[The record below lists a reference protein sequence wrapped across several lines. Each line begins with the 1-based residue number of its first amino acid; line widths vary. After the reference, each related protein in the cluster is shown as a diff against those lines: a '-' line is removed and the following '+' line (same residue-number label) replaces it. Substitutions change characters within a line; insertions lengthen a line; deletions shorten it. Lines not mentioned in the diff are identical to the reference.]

1 MEEYGAETMTAD
13 PANMDF
19 DPSGAAQVDEET
31 NRETLVDNSEDST
44 PTKFNQDG
52 TGTKIDYSN
61 VAPV

>member
-1 MEEYGAETMTAD
+1 MTAD

-19 DPSGAAQVDEET
+19 DENGAAQVEEE
-31 NRETLVDNSEDST
+31 NNQEEVDDT
-44 PTKFNQDG
+44 PQQSYNQDG

>member
-31 NRETLVDNSEDST
+31 NRETVVDNSVDST
-44 PTKFNQDG
+44 PKFSQDG